1 MRCVLRLMLRVRWAP
16 PIVLVLAIAP
26 DVAFAQSPVC
36 HAVRRGESAT
46 QVARRVT
53 GDGRNAYED
62 WFQIK
67 NASSRSVPKSQYNRI
82 RAGWQVCV
90 TKPVVLPAPE
100 RASAV
105 SAADRRDAD
114 ADVAPPPATGELD
127 GPTALTT
134 AEPAQVARDAD
145 FTLVWLGTAM
155 VVPWF
160 GWRILDDYLTRRT
173 TASIVVR
180 HFARRFIVEF
190 ERPLVRD
197 NGEPALRSRFRRGRR
212 RGRFDILLKPGKG
225 RRYPNL
231 SDHKQNVEYDVARVM
246 RALSDKAFVSG
257 PLYTYAGWVVVPFQF
272 TADSNQ
278 RSGVTCISS
287 F

>member
-26 DVAFAQSPVC
+26 DAAFAQSPVC

-53 GDGRNAYED
+53 GDGRNAYQD

-67 NASSRSVPKSQYNRI
+67 NASSRSVPKSQYNRL

-90 TKPVVLPAPE
+90 PKVVLSRPE

-105 SAADRRDAD
+105 SAPDTRLADEV
-114 ADVAPPPATGELD
+114 VAPPPTTGELD
-127 GPTALTT
+127 ASTALTT
-134 AEPAQVARDAD
+134 AAPAVVGRDAD

-155 VVPWF
+155 VIPWF
-160 GWRILDDYLTRRT
+160 GWRILDDYLTRRK

-197 NGEPALRSRFRRGRR
+197 NGQPALRSRFRRGRR
-212 RGRFDILLKPGKG
+212 QGRFDILLAPAKG

-246 RALSDKAFVSG
+246 LALSDRAFVSG
-257 PLYTYAGWVVVPFQF
+257 RLYTYAGWVVVPFQF
-272 TADSNQ
+272 TADSSQ